1 MNDPT
6 SYRQQQLQGERCEE
20 FRKEQESSST
30 VVDTQYDAD
39 CSRSRTVVYK
49 IRWNENLWEQNTF
62 LHFHKISSNTDYD
75 KSQHL
80 MESIDIS
87 QDKNLLNTYYNNQ
100 HHARNISVSLAVLR
114 VVQWAKV
121 LIVTFFFFYRT
132 TKTLATRQNSA
143 MYSSGEQA
151 ITPTAVR

>member
-1 MNDPT
+1 MI
-6 SYRQQQLQGERCEE
+6 LQATDSSNCKARDVKSFG
-20 FRKEQESSST
+20 KEQESSST
-30 VVDTQYDAD
+30 VVDTQYGAD
-39 CSRSRTVVYK
+39 CSRSRGVVYK
-49 IRWNENLWEQNTF
+49 IRWNGNLWEQNTF
-62 LHFHKISSNTDYD
+62 LYFHKISSNTDYD

-87 QDKNLLNTYYNNQ
+87 QDKNLLNTYYNKQ
-100 HHARNISVSLAVLR
+100 HHARNIFVALAVLR

-121 LIVTFFFFYRT
+121 LIVTLFLFFYRT
-132 TKTLATRQNSA
+132 MKTLATRQNSD